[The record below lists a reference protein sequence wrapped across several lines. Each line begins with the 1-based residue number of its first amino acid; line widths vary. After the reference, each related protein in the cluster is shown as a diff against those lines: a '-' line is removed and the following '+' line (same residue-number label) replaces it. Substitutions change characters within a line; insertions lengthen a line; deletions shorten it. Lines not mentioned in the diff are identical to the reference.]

1 MFRRPLGVN
10 ALATATAVAVL
21 FVISRSALTLL
32 SSDTSSVSDTD
43 RKDYEAYR
51 RIIVG
56 AGEPCDE
63 VTRTYLVGSTKDGT
77 VLISVLCAGSHRYQ
91 LSESREST
99 KVLSC
104 DVLERIALTR
114 CFEKLN

>member
-1 MFRRPLGVN
+1 MFRRWLGVN
-10 ALATATAVAVL
+10 TLATATAVAML

-32 SSDTSSVSDTD
+32 SSDTSSASTD
-43 RKDYEAYR
+43 QKDHEAYR

-63 VTRTYLVGSTKDGT
+63 VTRTYLAGSTRDGT
-77 VLISVLCAGSHRYQ
+77 ILISVVCAGSHRYQ